1 MSIPRY
7 HLVSTVLAS
16 ATQRSLCL
24 PIGHSFNLLRC
35 PKLSAFG
42 GRGRTTTVEKCKP
55 SKLRRT
61 DVQLKFIIF
70 PATQF
75 ILPPPTANSYLL
87 PLPFSFWQMILF
99 RILSDLNVHS
109 TPPSLSGDLINWL
122 QCIVNYTAERPLLSE
137 FYPVYWFPFT
147 ARLDQTSV
155 TETPSVVVVV
165 CKDVTGWWWF
175 VLLGR
180 LW

>member
-42 GRGRTTTVEKCKP
+42 AEAHHHRREMQTEQTKEDWCSIKIYYLSSYPIYSSSTHRQLLFITTAILILTNDTLSHP
-55 SKLRRT
+55 LRL
-61 DVQLKFIIF
+61 QN
-70 PATQF
+70 A
-75 ILPPPTANSYLL
+75 
-87 PLPFSFWQMILF
+87 
-99 RILSDLNVHS
+99 HS